1 MIKVYKF
8 DTFTSYTV
16 YPHVLISAG
25 GSEVEYSFKINYR
38 SKENEWIIPVP
49 KAIEVLEIDNNS
61 KIGHIDVK
69 NLVEAVVPT
78 FNFDSKLFFHSDCTI
93 PRAKVT
99 QKYTRV
105 LNSSKADICVVPTPA
120 ESYRTEYVA
129 IFLNKLRGKVYTIR
143 YGIVFNR
150 GNNKYITPEI
160 CKQYPLGTKITSI
173 NPLLKNSHIVERQYY
188 GDDAETYTQDN
199 WLDFLDATLA
209 YCGQALIL
217 PTKDKWI
224 GDYLYNTMH
233 DVVSEDKI
241 LATLG
246 DAANELNR
254 EAYDSILE
262 MLNSTDSTVVGLGLK
277 TLAELDYKK
286 YYNTAVHLLN
296 NAKIRW
302 LDSPMRKNVS
312 VKYMLKFL
320 DLWGYVSEKYSD
332 STTQEDFDMLREVV
346 EAEFKERVNTLIQ
359 NFHRRFPFVEISH
372 KYSFSVNPKLGTPT
386 SPWDDLEDNN
396 DYTNED
402 ED

>member
-1 MIKVYKF
+1 MTKVYKF
-8 DTFTSYTV
+8 DIFTSYTV
-16 YPHVLISAG
+16 YPQVLISTG
-25 GSEVEYSFKINYR
+25 GSKVEYSFKMNYR
-38 SKENEWIIPVP
+38 SKENEWIVPVP
-49 KAIEVLEIDNNS
+49 KAVEVSEIDNNS
-61 KIGHIDVK
+61 KTGYINVK
-69 NLVEAVVPT
+69 NLIEAVVPT

-105 LNSSKADICVVPTPA
+105 LNSNKADICVVPTPA
-120 ESYRTEYVA
+120 ESYRTECVA
-129 IFLNKLRGKVYTIR
+129 IFLNKLRGKVYIMR

-150 GNNKYITPEI
+150 GNNEYITPEI

-188 GDDAETYTQDN
+188 GDNVETYTQDN

-233 DVVSEDKI
+233 DVVPEDKI

-246 DAANELNR
+246 DATNELNR
-254 EAYDSILE
+254 EAYNSILE

-296 NAKIRW
+296 NAKKGW
-302 LDSPMRKNVS
+302 QDNPMRKNVS
-312 VKYMLKFL
+312 VKYMLKFF
-320 DLWGYVSEKYSD
+320 DLWGYVGEKYSD
-332 STTQEDFDMLREVV
+332 STTQEDFDMLKEVV
-346 EAEFKERVNTLIQ
+346 EAEFKERVNILIQ
-359 NFHRRFPFVEISH
+359 SFHHRFPFVEISH

-386 SPWDDLEDNN
+386 GPCDDLENDD
-396 DYTNED
+396 DYTDED
-402 ED
+402 EN

>member
-8 DTFTSYTV
+8 DIFTSYTV
-16 YPHVLISAG
+16 YPHVLISTG
-25 GSEVEYSFKINYR
+25 GSKVEYSFKMNYR
-38 SKENEWIIPVP
+38 SKENEWIVPVP
-49 KAIEVLEIDNNS
+49 KAVEVLEIDNNS
-61 KIGHIDVK
+61 KTGHINVK
-69 NLVEAVVPT
+69 NLIEAVMPT

-120 ESYRTEYVA
+120 KSYRTEYVA

-199 WLDFLDATLA
+199 WLDFLDSTLA

-246 DAANELNR
+246 DTTNELNR
-254 EAYDSILE
+254 EAYDSILG

-296 NAKIRW
+296 NAKKGW
-302 LDSPMRKNVS
+302 QDNPMKKNVS
-312 VKYMLKFL
+312 VKYMLKFF
-320 DLWGYVSEKYSD
+320 DLWSYVGEKYSD
-332 STTQEDFDMLREVV
+332 STTQEDFDMLKEVV

-359 NFHRRFPFVEISH
+359 NFHHRFPFVEISH

-386 SPWDDLEDNN
+386 SPCDDLENN
-396 DYTNED
+396 IDYTNED

>member
-8 DTFTSYTV
+8 DIFTSYTV
-16 YPHVLISAG
+16 YPQVLISTG
-25 GSEVEYSFKINYR
+25 GSKVEYSFKMNYR
-38 SKENEWIIPVP
+38 SKENEWIVPVP
-49 KAIEVLEIDNNS
+49 KAVEVSEIDNDS
-61 KIGHIDVK
+61 KIGHINVK
-69 NLVEAVVPT
+69 NLIEAVVPT

-105 LNSSKADICVVPTPA
+105 LNSNKADICVVPTPA
-120 ESYRTEYVA
+120 ESYRTECVA
-129 IFLNKLRGKVYTIR
+129 IFLNKLKGKVYTVR

-150 GNNKYITPEI
+150 GNNEYITPEI

-188 GDDAETYTQDN
+188 GDNVETYTQDN
-199 WLDFLDATLA
+199 WLDFLDSTLA

-217 PTKDKWI
+217 STKDKWI

-246 DAANELNR
+246 DATNELSR

-296 NAKIRW
+296 NAKKGWR
-302 LDSPMRKNVS
+302 DNPMRKNVS
-312 VKYMLKFL
+312 VKYMLKFF
-320 DLWGYVSEKYSD
+320 DLWGYVDEKYSD
-332 STTQEDFDMLREVV
+332 STTQEDFDMLKEVV
-346 EAEFKERVNTLIQ
+346 EAEFKEEVNILIQ
-359 NFHRRFPFVEISH
+359 SFHHRFPFVEINH
-372 KYSFSVNPKLGTPT
+372 KYSFSVNPKLGTSTGPC
-386 SPWDDLEDNN
+386 DDLEN
-396 DYTNED
+396 DDYYTDED
-402 ED
+402 EN

>member
-1 MIKVYKF
+1 MTKVYKF
-8 DTFTSYTV
+8 DIFTSYTV
-16 YPHVLISAG
+16 YPQVLISTG
-25 GSEVEYSFKINYR
+25 GSKVEYSFKMNYR
-38 SKENEWIIPVP
+38 SKENEWIVPVP
-49 KAIEVLEIDNNS
+49 KAVEVSEIDNNS
-61 KIGHIDVK
+61 KTGYINVK
-69 NLVEAVVPT
+69 NLIEAVVPT

-105 LNSSKADICVVPTPA
+105 LNSNKADICVVPTPA
-120 ESYRTEYVA
+120 ESYRTECVA
-129 IFLNKLRGKVYTIR
+129 IFLNKLRGKVYIMR

-150 GNNKYITPEI
+150 GNNRYITPEI

-188 GDDAETYTQDN
+188 GDNVETYTQDN

-233 DVVSEDKI
+233 DVVPEDKI

-246 DAANELNR
+246 DATNELNR
-254 EAYDSILE
+254 EAYNSILE

-296 NAKIRW
+296 NAKKGW
-302 LDSPMRKNVS
+302 QDNPMRKNVS
-312 VKYMLKFL
+312 VKYMLKFF
-320 DLWGYVSEKYSD
+320 DLWGYVDEKYSD
-332 STTQEDFDMLREVV
+332 STTQEDFDMLKEVV
-346 EAEFKERVNTLIQ
+346 EAEFKERVNILIQ
-359 NFHRRFPFVEISH
+359 SFHHRFPFVEINH

-386 SPWDDLEDNN
+386 SSCDDLENNN

>member
-8 DTFTSYTV
+8 DIFTSYTV
-16 YPHVLISAG
+16 DSRVLTSMG
-25 GSEVEYSFKINYR
+25 GSKVEYSFEVDYQ
-38 SKENEWIIPVP
+38 SKENRWIVPVP
-49 KAIEVLEIDNNS
+49 KAVEVLDINNIS
-61 KIGHIDVK
+61 KKGHIDVK
-69 NLVEAVVPT
+69 NLIEAAMPT
-78 FNFDSKLFFHSDCTI
+78 FNFDSKLFFHSNCTI

-120 ESYRTEYVA
+120 ESYKTECVA
-129 IFLNKLRGKVYTIR
+129 IFLNKLRGKVYTMRSNI
-143 YGIVFNR
+143 IWDR
-150 GNNKYITPEI
+150 GNSKYITPEI

-188 GDDAETYTQDN
+188 VDAEIYTQDN

-217 PTKDKWI
+217 PTKDKWV
-224 GDYLYNTMH
+224 GDYLYGTIH
-233 DVVSEDKI
+233 DVVPEDKI

-246 DAANELNR
+246 DATNELNR

-262 MLNSTDSTVVGLGLK
+262 MLNSKDSTVVGLGLK

-296 NAKIRW
+296 NAKEWR
-302 LDSPMRKNVS
+302 DNPMRNNVS
-312 VKYMLKFL
+312 VKYMLKFFN
-320 DLWGYVSEKYSD
+320 LWSYVSEKYSN
-332 STTQEDFDMLREVV
+332 STTQEDFDMLKEAV

-359 NFHRRFPFVEISH
+359 DFHYRFPFVEINH
-372 KYSFSVNPKLGTPT
+372 EYSFSVNPKLGTSTGPY
-386 SPWDDLEDNN
+386 DGLEEDN
-396 DYTNED
+396 DYTDKD

>member
-8 DTFTSYTV
+8 DIFTSYTV
-16 YPHVLISAG
+16 DPHVLTSMG
-25 GSEVEYSFKINYR
+25 GSKVEHSFKVNYR
-38 SKENEWIIPVP
+38 SRDNKWIVPVP
-49 KAIEVLEIDNNS
+49 KAVEVLDIDNIS
-61 KIGHIDVK
+61 KTGHIDVK
-69 NLVEAVVPT
+69 NLIEAVMPT

-120 ESYRTEYVA
+120 ESYRTECVA
-129 IFLNKLRGKVYTIR
+129 IFINKLRGKVYTM
-143 YGIVFNR
+143 GCNIVWNR

-173 NPLLKNSHIVERQYY
+173 NPLLKNSHIVEKQYY
-188 GDDAETYTQDN
+188 GDAETYTQDN

-217 PTKDKWI
+217 PTKDKWV
-224 GDYLYNTMH
+224 GDYLYGIMH
-233 DVVSEDKI
+233 DVVPEDKI

-246 DAANELNR
+246 DTTNELNR

-262 MLNSTDSTVVGLGLK
+262 MLNSKDSTVVGLGLK

-296 NAKIRW
+296 NAKEWRNN
-302 LDSPMRKNVS
+302 PMRNNVS
-312 VKYMLKFL
+312 VKYMLKFF
-320 DLWGYVSEKYSD
+320 DLWGYVSEKYSN
-332 STTQEDFDMLREVV
+332 STTQEDFDMLKEAV

-359 NFHRRFPFVEISH
+359 SFHYRFPFVEINH
-372 KYSFSVNPKLGTPT
+372 EYSFSVNPKLGTSTGPY
-386 SPWDDLEDNN
+386 DGLEENN
-396 DYTNED
+396 DYTDKD

>member
-8 DTFTSYTV
+8 DIFTSYTV
-16 YPHVLISAG
+16 NPRVLTSTG
-25 GSEVEYSFKINYR
+25 GSKVEHSFKTNYR
-38 SKENEWIIPVP
+38 GKENKWIVPVP
-49 KAIEVLEIDNNS
+49 KAVEVLEIDNNS
-61 KIGHIDVK
+61 KTGHIDVK
-69 NLVEAVVPT
+69 NLIESVAPT

-93 PRAKVT
+93 PRARVT

-120 ESYRTEYVA
+120 ESYRTECVA
-129 IFLNKLRGKVYTIR
+129 IFLNKLRGKVYTMR
-143 YGIVFNR
+143 YDIIFNA
-150 GNNKYITPEI
+150 GNNEYITPEI

-173 NPLLKNSHIVERQYY
+173 NPLLKNSQIVEGKYC
-188 GDDAETYTQDN
+188 GDNTETFTQNN
-199 WLDFLDATLA
+199 WLDFLDATLV

-217 PTKDKWI
+217 PTKDKWV

-241 LATLG
+241 LTTLG
-246 DAANELNR
+246 DATNELNR

-286 YYNTAVHLLN
+286 YYNTTVHLLN
-296 NAKIRW
+296 NTKREW
-302 LDSPMRKNVS
+302 KDNPMKKNIS
-312 VKYMLKFL
+312 VKYMLKFF
-320 DLWGYVSEKYSD
+320 DLWGYVSEKYSN
-332 STTQEDFDMLREVV
+332 STTQEDFDMLKEVV

-359 NFHRRFPFVEISH
+359 NFHYRFPFVKISH
-372 KYSFSVNPKLGTPT
+372 EYSFSVNPKLGTPT
-386 SPWDDLEDNN
+386 GSCNDLEEDDN
-396 DYTNED
+396 YTDKD

>member
-8 DTFTSYTV
+8 DIFTSYIV
-16 YPHVLISAG
+16 DPRVLTSTG
-25 GSEVEYSFKINYR
+25 GSKVEYSFKINYR
-38 SKENEWIIPVP
+38 SKENDWIVPVP
-49 KAIEVLEIDNNS
+49 KTVEVLDIDNNS
-61 KIGHIDVK
+61 KTGHIDVK
-69 NLVEAVVPT
+69 NLIEAAVPA

-120 ESYRTEYVA
+120 ESYRTECVA
-129 IFLNKLRGKVYTIR
+129 IFLNKLRGKVYTIK
-143 YGIVFNR
+143 YNTIWNM
-150 GNNKYITPEI
+150 GNIEYFTPEI

-173 NPLLKNSHIVERQYY
+173 NPLLKNSHIEERQYY
-188 GDDAETYTQDN
+188 GDNPKTYTQDN
-199 WLDFLDATLA
+199 WLDLLDATLV

-217 PTKDKWI
+217 PTKDKWV

-246 DAANELNR
+246 DATNELNR

-286 YYNTAVHLLN
+286 YYNTTVHLLN
-296 NAKIRW
+296 NTKGEW
-302 LDSPMRKNVS
+302 KDNPMKKNVS
-312 VKYMLKFL
+312 VKYMLKFF
-320 DLWGYVSEKYSD
+320 DLWGYVSEKYSN
-332 STTQEDFDMLREVV
+332 STTQEDFDMLKEVV

-359 NFHRRFPFVEISH
+359 NFHYRFPFVKINHE
-372 KYSFSVNPKLGTPT
+372 YSFSVNPKLGTPT
-386 SPWDDLEDNN
+386 GSCDDLEEDD
-396 DYTNED
+396 DYTDKD

>member
-8 DTFTSYTV
+8 DIFTSYTV

-25 GSEVEYSFKINYR
+25 GSEVEYSFKMNYR
-38 SKENEWIIPVP
+38 SKENEWIVPVP
-49 KAIEVLEIDNNS
+49 KAVEVLDIDNNS
-61 KIGHIDVK
+61 KTGHIDVK
-69 NLVEAVVPT
+69 NMIEAVMPT
-78 FNFDSKLFFHSDCTI
+78 FNFNSKLFFHSDCTI

-143 YGIVFNR
+143 YGIIFNR

-199 WLDFLDATLA
+199 WLDFLDSTLA

-246 DAANELNR
+246 DATNELNR
-254 EAYDSILE
+254 EAYDNILG

-332 STTQEDFDMLREVV
+332 STTQEDFDMLKEVV
-346 EAEFKERVNTLIQ
+346 EAEFKEKVNTLIQ

-386 SPWDDLEDNN
+386 SLCDDLENDN

-402 ED
+402 EN

>member
-1 MIKVYKF
+1 MTKVYKF
-8 DTFTSYTV
+8 DIFTSYTV
-16 YPHVLISAG
+16 YPQVLISTG
-25 GSEVEYSFKINYR
+25 GSKVEYSFKMNYR
-38 SKENEWIIPVP
+38 SKENEWIVPVP
-49 KAIEVLEIDNNS
+49 KAVEVSEIDNNS
-61 KIGHIDVK
+61 KIGHINVK
-69 NLVEAVVPT
+69 NLIEAVVPT

-105 LNSSKADICVVPTPA
+105 LNSNKADICVVPTPA
-120 ESYRTEYVA
+120 KSYRTECVA
-129 IFLNKLRGKVYTIR
+129 IFLNKLRGKVYIMR

-150 GNNKYITPEI
+150 GNNEYITPEI

-188 GDDAETYTQDN
+188 GDNVETYTQDN

-233 DVVSEDKI
+233 DVVPEDKI

-246 DAANELNR
+246 DATNELNR
-254 EAYDSILE
+254 EAYNSILE

-296 NAKIRW
+296 NAKKGW
-302 LDSPMRKNVS
+302 QDNPMRKNVS
-312 VKYMLKFL
+312 VKYMLKFF
-320 DLWGYVSEKYSD
+320 DLWGYVGEKYSD
-332 STTQEDFDMLREVV
+332 STTQEDFDMLKEVV

-359 NFHRRFPFVEISH
+359 NFHHRFPFVEISH

-386 SPWDDLEDNN
+386 GSCDDLENDD

>member
-8 DTFTSYTV
+8 DIFTSYIV
-16 YPHVLISAG
+16 DPRVLTSTG
-25 GSEVEYSFKINYR
+25 GSKVEYSFKINYR
-38 SKENEWIIPVP
+38 SKENDWIVPVP
-49 KAIEVLEIDNNS
+49 KTVEVLDIDNNS
-61 KIGHIDVK
+61 KTGHIDVK
-69 NLVEAVVPT
+69 NLIEAVVPT
-78 FNFDSKLFFHSDCTI
+78 FNFNSKLFFHSDCTI

-120 ESYRTEYVA
+120 KSYSTECVA

-143 YGIVFNR
+143 YGIVFSV
-150 GNNKYITPEI
+150 GTNKYITPEI

-173 NPLLKNSHIVERQYY
+173 NPLLKNSHIDERQYY
-188 GDDAETYTQDN
+188 GDNPKTYTQDN
-199 WLDFLDATLA
+199 WLDFLDATLV

-217 PTKDKWI
+217 PTKDKWV

-246 DAANELNR
+246 DATNELNR

-286 YYNTAVHLLN
+286 YYNTTVHLLN
-296 NAKIRW
+296 NTKGEW
-302 LDSPMRKNVS
+302 KDNPMKKNVS
-312 VKYMLKFL
+312 VKYMLKFF
-320 DLWGYVSEKYSD
+320 DLWGYVSEKYSN
-332 STTQEDFDMLREVV
+332 STTQEDFDMLKEVV

-359 NFHRRFPFVEISH
+359 SFHYRFPFVEINH
-372 KYSFSVNPKLGTPT
+372 EYSFSVNPKLGTPT
-386 SPWDDLEDNN
+386 GSCNDLEEDD
-396 DYTNED
+396 DYTDKD

>member
-1 MIKVYKF
+1 MKVYKF
-8 DTFTSYTV
+8 DIFTSYTV
-16 YPHVLISAG
+16 DPHVLTVIG
-25 GSEVEYSFKINYR
+25 GSIIKDSFQMNYR
-38 SKENEWIIPVP
+38 SKENEWIVPVP
-49 KAIEVLEIDNNS
+49 KAVEVLDIDNNS
-61 KIGHIDVK
+61 KTGHIDVK
-69 NLVEAVVPT
+69 NLIEAVVPT

-129 IFLNKLRGKVYTIR
+129 IFLNKLKGKVYTIR
-143 YGIVFNR
+143 CGTIWNR
-150 GNNKYITPEI
+150 GNSEYITPEI
-160 CKQYPLGTKITSI
+160 CKQHPLGTKITAI
-173 NPLLKNSHIVERQYY
+173 NPFLKNSHIVERKYY

-217 PTKDKWI
+217 PTKDKWV

-246 DAANELNR
+246 DATNELNR
-254 EAYDSILE
+254 EAYDSIFE

-286 YYNTAVHLLN
+286 YYNTAIYLLN
-296 NAKIRW
+296 STSIKWRDN
-302 LDSPMRKNVS
+302 PMKKNVS
-312 VKYMLKFL
+312 VKYMLKFFG
-320 DLWGYVSEKYSD
+320 LWNYVNEYYSD
-332 STTQEDFDMLREVV
+332 STTQEDFDMLKEVV
-346 EAEFKERVNTLIQ
+346 EAEFKERVNILIQ
-359 NFHRRFPFVEISH
+359 NFHQRFPFVEISH
-372 KYSFSVNPKLGTPT
+372 KYSFSVNPKLNTPT
-386 SPWDDLEDNN
+386 GHCDNLEKND
-396 DYTNED
+396 DYTNEN

>member
-8 DTFTSYTV
+8 DIFTSYTV
-16 YPHVLISAG
+16 NPRVLTSTG
-25 GSEVEYSFKINYR
+25 GSKVEHSFKMNYR
-38 SKENEWIIPVP
+38 SKENEWIVPVP
-49 KAIEVLEIDNNS
+49 KAVEVLDIDNNS
-61 KIGHIDVK
+61 KTGHIDIK
-69 NLVEAVVPT
+69 NLIEAVMPT
-78 FNFDSKLFFHSDCTI
+78 FSFDSKLFFHSDCTI

-120 ESYRTEYVA
+120 ESYKTECVA
-129 IFLNKLRGKVYTIR
+129 IFLNKLRGKVYTMR
-143 YGIVFNR
+143 YNIVWNR

-173 NPLLKNSHIVERQYY
+173 NPLLKNSHIVERQHY

-199 WLDFLDATLA
+199 WLDFLDATLV

-217 PTKDKWI
+217 PTKDKWV

-246 DAANELNR
+246 DATNELNR

-296 NAKIRW
+296 NTKEWR
-302 LDSPMRKNVS
+302 DNPMRKNVS
-312 VKYMLKFL
+312 VKYMLKFF
-320 DLWGYVSEKYSD
+320 DLWGYVSEKYSN
-332 STTQEDFDMLREVV
+332 STTQEDFDMLKEVV
-346 EAEFKERVNTLIQ
+346 ETEFKERVNTLIH
-359 NFHRRFPFVEISH
+359 NFHYRFPFVEINH
-372 KYSFSVNPKLGTPT
+372 EYSFSVNPKLGTPT
-386 SPWDDLEDNN
+386 GSCDDLEED
-396 DYTNED
+396 DDHTNED

>member
-1 MIKVYKF
+1 MTKVYKF
-8 DTFTSYTV
+8 DIFTSYTV
-16 YPHVLISAG
+16 YPQVLISTG
-25 GSEVEYSFKINYR
+25 GSKVEYSFKMNYR
-38 SKENEWIIPVP
+38 SKENEWIVPVP
-49 KAIEVLEIDNNS
+49 KAVEVLEIDNNS
-61 KIGHIDVK
+61 KIGYINVK
-69 NLVEAVVPT
+69 NLIEAVVPT

-120 ESYRTEYVA
+120 KSYRTEYVA

-143 YGIVFNR
+143 YGIVFSK

-160 CKQYPLGTKITSI
+160 CKQYPLGTKIISI

-188 GDDAETYTQDN
+188 GDNIETYTQDN
-199 WLDFLDATLA
+199 WLDFLDSTLA

-217 PTKDKWI
+217 PTKDKWV

-246 DAANELNR
+246 DATNELNR
-254 EAYDSILE
+254 EAYDSILG

-296 NAKIRW
+296 NASKKW
-302 LDSPMRKNVS
+302 QDNPMRKNVS
-312 VKYMLKFL
+312 VKYMLKFF
-320 DLWGYVSEKYSD
+320 DLWGYVDEKYSD
-332 STTQEDFDMLREVV
+332 STTQEDFDMLKEVV
-346 EAEFKERVNTLIQ
+346 EAEFKEEVNILIQ
-359 NFHRRFPFVEISH
+359 SFHHRFPFVEINH
-372 KYSFSVNPKLGTPT
+372 KYSFSVNPKLGTSTDPHN
-386 SPWDDLEDNN
+386 DLEKNN

>member
-8 DTFTSYTV
+8 DIFTSYTV

-25 GSEVEYSFKINYR
+25 GSEVEYSFKMNYR
-38 SKENEWIIPVP
+38 SKENEWIVPVP
-49 KAIEVLEIDNNS
+49 KAVEVLDIDNNS
-61 KIGHIDVK
+61 KTGHIDVK
-69 NLVEAVVPT
+69 NMIEAVAPT
-78 FNFDSKLFFHSDCTI
+78 FNFNSKLFFHSDCTI

-105 LNSSKADICVVPTPA
+105 LNSGKADICVVPTPA

-173 NPLLKNSHIVERQYY
+173 NPLLKNSHIEERQYY
-188 GDDAETYTQDN
+188 GYNPKTYTQDN
-199 WLDFLDATLA
+199 WLDFLDATLI

-217 PTKDKWI
+217 PTKDKWV

-246 DAANELNR
+246 DATNELNR

-296 NAKIRW
+296 NANKGWR
-302 LDSPMRKNVS
+302 DNPMRKNVS
-312 VKYMLKFL
+312 VKYMLKFF

-332 STTQEDFDMLREVV
+332 STTQEDFDMLKEVV
-346 EAEFKERVNTLIQ
+346 EAEFKESVNTLIQ
-359 NFHRRFPFVEISH
+359 YFYRRFPFVEISH
-372 KYSFSVNPKLGTPT
+372 KYSFSVNPKLGTSTGPC
-386 SPWDDLEDNN
+386 DDLENDN

>member
-8 DTFTSYTV
+8 DIFTSYAV
-16 YPHVLISAG
+16 NPRVLTSMG
-25 GSEVEYSFKINYR
+25 GSKVEYSFKVHYR
-38 SKENEWIIPVP
+38 SKENKWIVPVP
-49 KAIEVLEIDNNS
+49 KAVEVLEIDNDS
-61 KIGHIDVK
+61 KTGHINIK
-69 NLVEAVVPT
+69 NLIEAAIPT

-105 LNSSKADICVVPTPA
+105 LNPSKADICVVPIPA
-120 ESYRTEYVA
+120 ESYRTECVA
-129 IFLNKLRGKVYTIR
+129 IFLNKLRGKVYTMG
-143 YGIVFNR
+143 YDMVFNR
-150 GNNKYITPEI
+150 GNIKYITPEI

-188 GDDAETYTQDN
+188 GDAETYTQDN

-217 PTKDKWI
+217 STKDKWV

-233 DVVSEDKI
+233 DVVPEDKI

-246 DAANELNR
+246 DATNELNR

-262 MLNSTDSTVVGLGLK
+262 MLNSRDSTVVGLGLK
-277 TLAELDYKK
+277 TLTELDYKK
-286 YYNTAVHLLN
+286 YYNTAVYLLN
-296 NAKIRW
+296 NTKEWR
-302 LDSPMRKNVS
+302 DNPMRKNVS
-312 VKYMLKFL
+312 VKYMLKFFN
-320 DLWGYVSEKYSD
+320 LWGYVSEKYSN
-332 STTQEDFDMLREVV
+332 SITQEDFDMLKEIV

-359 NFHRRFPFVEISH
+359 NFYYRFPFVEINH
-372 KYSFSVNPKLGTPT
+372 EYSFSVNPKLDT
-386 SPWDDLEDNN
+386 STGPYDGLEEDN
-396 DYTNED
+396 DYTDKD

>member
-1 MIKVYKF
+1 MTKVYKF
-8 DTFTSYTV
+8 DIFTSYTV
-16 YPHVLISAG
+16 YPQVLISTG
-25 GSEVEYSFKINYR
+25 GSKVEYSFKMNYR
-38 SKENEWIIPVP
+38 SKENEWIVPVP
-49 KAIEVLEIDNNS
+49 KAVEVSEIDNNS
-61 KIGHIDVK
+61 KIGHINVK
-69 NLVEAVVPT
+69 NLIEAVVPT

-105 LNSSKADICVVPTPA
+105 LNSNKADICVVPTPA
-120 ESYRTEYVA
+120 ESYRTECVA
-129 IFLNKLRGKVYTIR
+129 IFLNKLRGKVYIMR

-150 GNNKYITPEI
+150 GNNRYITPEI
-160 CKQYPLGTKITSI
+160 CKQYPLGTKIISI

-188 GDDAETYTQDN
+188 GDNVETYTQDN
-199 WLDFLDATLA
+199 WLDFLDSTLA

-217 PTKDKWI
+217 PTKDKWV

-246 DAANELNR
+246 DATNELNR

-286 YYNTAVHLLN
+286 YYNTTVHLLN
-296 NAKIRW
+296 NAKKGWR
-302 LDSPMRKNVS
+302 DNPMRKNVS
-312 VKYMLKFL
+312 VKYMLKFF
-320 DLWGYVSEKYSD
+320 DLWGYVGEKYSD
-332 STTQEDFDMLREVV
+332 STTQEDFDMLKEVV
-346 EAEFKERVNTLIQ
+346 EAEFKERVNILIQ
-359 NFHRRFPFVEISH
+359 SFHHRFPFVEISH

-386 SPWDDLEDNN
+386 GSCDDLEEDD
-396 DYTNED
+396 DYTDKD